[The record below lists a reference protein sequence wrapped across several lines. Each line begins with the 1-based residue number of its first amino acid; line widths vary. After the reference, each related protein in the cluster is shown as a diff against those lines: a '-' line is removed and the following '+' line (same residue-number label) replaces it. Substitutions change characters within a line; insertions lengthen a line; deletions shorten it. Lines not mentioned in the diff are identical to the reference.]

1 MFDPVDPATRA
12 RRRLRT
18 GLVAGGL
25 AVVVLIAGAW
35 LLYQQRQSCGA
46 GVTRVA
52 GECVGVT
59 DGGYVFDTRL
69 ADLQGRIKRANDDIG
84 DRPAVTVALVNSFT
98 PDDTS
103 ALGIAEVRHTLQGAV
118 LAQAYAN
125 SDAAGLNGLRI
136 RLVLANQGAHQDHWQ
151 RVGEQL
157 IGMVDDDAPLVAA
170 AGMGVSTRA
179 TQRSAE
185 QLSRARIPMVGA
197 ITTADQLNFVAIPGY
212 LRVSP
217 TNADYVQALRRYL
230 SLRKLSTGILVYDAN
245 SDTPDNNDIFT
256 KSLRDD
262 ITAEFATNKVPARNV
277 IRFAAQNFVGS
288 LAGRSE
294 IRSSTFRSIT
304 TNICAV
310 EPAVVFYAGRQNDLG
325 TFLTAL
331 RGRVCSALPVTVV
344 TAGSDLGGF
353 VGEAAALRAAKIT
366 VAYASVTD
374 PVGWPLAV
382 PGTPPRYAEFLA
394 AFTAAGFARADL
406 ADGNAIS
413 NHDALLAVTEAI
425 AQTVQARPD
434 TSKPTPSDVT
444 SGLLNLNG
452 LNCVRGAGGTIGF
465 GDQADPG
472 RPIGKAIP
480 VLEIPPTTGRPAEPY
495 RTTGSSGQA
504 FCR

>member
-1 MFDPVDPATRA
+1 MV
-12 RRRLRT
+12 
-18 GLVAGGL
+18 
-25 AVVVLIAGAW
+25 
-35 LLYQQRQSCGA
+35 YQLRQSCGS
-46 GVTRVA
+46 GVTKA
-52 GECVGVT
+52 GGECVGVT
-59 DGGYVFDTRL
+59 DGGYVFDPRL
-69 ADLQGRIKRANDDIG
+69 ADPQGRIKRANDDIG
-84 DRPAVTVALVNSFT
+84 DRPAVTVALLNSFT

-103 ALGIAEVRHTLQGAV
+103 AMGIEEIRHVLQGAV
-118 LAQAYAN
+118 VAQQYAN
-125 SDAAGLNGLRI
+125 SDEAGLSGLRI
-136 RLVLANQGAHQDHWQ
+136 RLVLANQGAHQDAWE

-157 IGMVDDDAPLVAA
+157 IGMVDDDPAPLVAV
-170 AGMGVSTRA
+170 AGMGVSTTE
-179 TQRSAE
+179 TQRGAE

-217 TNADYVQALRRYL
+217 TDADYVRALRRYL
-230 SLRKLSTGILVYDAN
+230 SERRLTTGILVYDAN
-245 SDTPDNNDIFT
+245 SDAPDSNDIFT

-262 ITAEFATNKVPARNV
+262 LNGEFATNRDKSRNV

-288 LAGRSE
+288 LAGRSD
-294 IRSSTFRSIT
+294 IRTGAFRGIT

-331 RGRVCSALPVTVV
+331 RGRVCSGLPITVV

-353 VGEAAALRAAKIT
+353 IGDAAELRAGKIT
-366 VAYASVTD
+366 VAYASATD
-374 PVGWPLAV
+374 PAGWPLAV
-382 PGTPPRYAEFLA
+382 PGTPPRFADFLG
-394 AFTAAGFARADL
+394 AFTGAGFAQADL
-406 ADGNAIS
+406 ADGDAIAT
-413 NHDALLAVTEAI
+413 HDALLAVTEAV

-434 TSKPTPSDVT
+434 TSKPTPSDVS

-472 RPIGKAIP
+472 KPIGKAIP
-480 VLEIPPTTGRPAEPY
+480 VLEIPPATGRPTQPY
-495 RTTGSSGQA
+495 RTASSSNQV